1 MDSLPAIVTK
11 AHSMTIVIKALRL
24 NIQSKHSLLT
34 VFYHRGPIREW
45 IEYFTTWKSFS
56 KIMSTEVIAKDKMK
70 TRVE

>member
-34 VFYHRGPIREW
+34 VFYHRVPIREW
-45 IEYFTTWKSFS
+45 IGYFTTWKSFS